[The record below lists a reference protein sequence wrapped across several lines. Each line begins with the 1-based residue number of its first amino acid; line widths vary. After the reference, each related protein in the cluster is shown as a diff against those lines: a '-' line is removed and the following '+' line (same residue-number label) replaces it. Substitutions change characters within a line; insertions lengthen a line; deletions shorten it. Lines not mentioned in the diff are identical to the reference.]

1 MTVHAVAGYAI
12 LILLL
17 FRFFWGFIGPKYSLF
32 KDFPTG
38 INNVK
43 NFIKNIFSQKQNYIG
58 HNPLASYL
66 MIAILVCTF
75 FIIITGI
82 LTFGIQESKGIF
94 SHLNHTFLK
103 DLELF
108 EELHEFFANFLYLLV
123 ASHLFGLIV
132 ELLGVNYGLFF
143 GDYSYGDNLGSKI
156 YGVPYVIGFNW
167 VLLIIATGSVSDK
180 LIKGRKIYKIIFA
193 SFLMVLID
201 LLMEK
206 SAPKL
211 DFWEFVIS
219 PVPFS
224 NYLWWFIFSL
234 CFQYIFSSSWTVQ
247 IVNFTGYL
255 SVYGYRPF

>member
-1 MTVHAVAGYAI
+1 MTGLSDNKEFLRMSIFFLWLINISGFFGMLSDQNEFFLSTTPYVLSLTLLL
-12 LILLL
+12 LILSHDLSNKKSKIGLL
-17 FRFFWGFIGPKYSLF
+17 L
-32 KDFPTG
+32 
-38 INNVK
+38 
-43 NFIKNIFSQKQNYIG
+43 IF
-58 HNPLASYL
+58 
-66 MIAILVCTF
+66 
-75 FIIITGI
+75 
-82 LTFGIQESKGIF
+82 
-94 SHLNHTFLK
+94 
-103 DLELF
+103 
-108 EELHEFFANFLYLLV
+108 
-123 ASHLFGLIV
+123 LFGLIV

-143 GDYSYGDNLGSKI
+143 GDYSYGANLGSKI

-180 LIKGRKIYKIIFA
+180 LIKGKEIYKIIFA

-234 CFQYIFSSSWTVQ
+234 CFQYIFFKTVK
-247 IVNFTGYL
+247 TREYYL
-255 SVYGYRPF
+255 SSNILVIQFIFFGMLAVFL

>member
-1 MTVHAVAGYAI
+1 MSIFFLWLINISGFFGMLSDQNEFFLSTTPYVLSLTLLL
-12 LILLL
+12 LILNHDLSSKKSK
-17 FRFFWGFIGPKYSLF
+17 IGLML
-32 KDFPTG
+32 
-38 INNVK
+38 
-43 NFIKNIFSQKQNYIG
+43 IF
-58 HNPLASYL
+58 
-66 MIAILVCTF
+66 
-75 FIIITGI
+75 
-82 LTFGIQESKGIF
+82 
-94 SHLNHTFLK
+94 
-103 DLELF
+103 
-108 EELHEFFANFLYLLV
+108 
-123 ASHLFGLIV
+123 LFGLIV

-143 GDYSYGDNLGSKI
+143 GDYSYGANLGSKI

-234 CFQYIFSSSWTVQ
+234 CFQYIFFKTVKTKEYNLSSNILVIQ
-247 IVNFTGYL
+247 FIFFGMLAVFL
-255 SVYGYRPF
+255 

>member
-1 MTVHAVAGYAI
+1 MTGLSNNKEFLRMSIFFLWLINISGFFGMLSDQNEFFLSTTPYVLSLTLLL
-12 LILLL
+12 LILNHDLSDKKSK
-17 FRFFWGFIGPKYSLF
+17 IGLML
-32 KDFPTG
+32 
-38 INNVK
+38 
-43 NFIKNIFSQKQNYIG
+43 IF
-58 HNPLASYL
+58 
-66 MIAILVCTF
+66 
-75 FIIITGI
+75 
-82 LTFGIQESKGIF
+82 
-94 SHLNHTFLK
+94 
-103 DLELF
+103 
-108 EELHEFFANFLYLLV
+108 
-123 ASHLFGLIV
+123 LFGLIV

-143 GDYSYGDNLGSKI
+143 GEYSYGDNLGSKI

-234 CFQYIFSSSWTVQ
+234 CFQYIFFKTVKTKEYNLSSNILVIQ
-247 IVNFTGYL
+247 FIFFGMLAVFL
-255 SVYGYRPF
+255 